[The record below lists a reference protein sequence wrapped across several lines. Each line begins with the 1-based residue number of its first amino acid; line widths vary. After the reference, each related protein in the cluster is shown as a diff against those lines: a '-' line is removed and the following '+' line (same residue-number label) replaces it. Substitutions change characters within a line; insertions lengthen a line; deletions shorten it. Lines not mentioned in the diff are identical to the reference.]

1 MPREKENEAQKE
13 LQLRR
18 AKNLGMGHPGWR
30 GNDLEGRWRQCGG
43 ALGRPEDLYMGNTAS

>member
-1 MPREKENEAQKE
+1 MPRKKENEAQKE

-30 GNDLEGRWRQCGG
+30 GNDWERRRRQCGG
-43 ALGRPEDLYMGNTAS
+43 AVGRPEDLYMGNTAS